1 MLEKIENS
9 IADAQMVLVGIG
21 AEMEAD
27 MDGKDASFYD
37 SLKEQAERDPAA
49 AQLFRFM
56 QAQKKGQSVGIGA
69 EMEAD
74 MDGKDASFYD
84 SLKEQAERDPAA
96 AQLFR
101 FMQAQKKG
109 QRSREEL
116 EKSYQ
121 KLSKLL
127 EGKNY
132 FIVSLCDDG
141 LIYEAGFDTE
151 RVVTPAVREDDEAP
165 SYQKLSKLLEGK
177 NYFIVSLCDDGL
189 IYEAGFDTERVVT
202 PAVREDDEAPS
213 MEADDISNGKT
224 EQLTPAGYEE
234 KDWQRYMKW
243 LQGILNR
250 KLCMEADDI
259 SNGKT
264 EQLTPAGYEEK
275 DWQRYMKWLQGILN
289 RKLCILELGAGMEA
303 PQVIRFAFEKITFFN
318 QKAYLYRVHSKF
330 PQLTEELKG
339 RGCSVAMHPAELL
352 KE

>member
-9 IADAQMVLVGIG
+9 IADAQMVL
-21 AEMEAD
+21 
-27 MDGKDASFYD
+27 
-37 SLKEQAERDPAA
+37 
-49 AQLFRFM
+49 
-56 QAQKKGQSVGIGA
+56 VGIGA

-151 RVVTPAVREDDEAP
+151 RVVTPAV
-165 SYQKLSKLLEGK
+165 Q
-177 NYFIVSLCDDGL
+177 
-189 IYEAGFDTERVVT
+189 
-202 PAVREDDEAPS
+202 EDDEAPS

-234 KDWQRYMKW
+234 KDWQH
-243 LQGILNR
+243 
-250 KLCMEADDI
+250 
-259 SNGKT
+259 
-264 EQLTPAGYEEK
+264 
-275 DWQRYMKWLQGILN
+275 YMKWLQGILN
-289 RKLCILELGAGMEA
+289 RKLCILELVQEWKH
-303 PQVIRFAFEKITFFN
+303 R
-318 QKAYLYRVHSKF
+318 R
-330 PQLTEELKG
+330 
-339 RGCSVAMHPAELL
+339 
-352 KE
+352 

>member
-9 IADAQMVLVGIG
+9 IADAQMVL
-21 AEMEAD
+21 
-27 MDGKDASFYD
+27 
-37 SLKEQAERDPAA
+37 
-49 AQLFRFM
+49 
-56 QAQKKGQSVGIGA
+56 VGIGA

-151 RVVTPAVREDDEAP
+151 RVVTPAVQEDDEAP
-165 SYQKLSKLLEGK
+165 S
-177 NYFIVSLCDDGL
+177 
-189 IYEAGFDTERVVT
+189 
-202 PAVREDDEAPS
+202 
-213 MEADDISNGKT
+213 
-224 EQLTPAGYEE
+224 
-234 KDWQRYMKW
+234 
-243 LQGILNR
+243 
-250 KLCMEADDI
+250 MEADDI

-330 PQLTEELKG
+330 PQLREELKG